1 MKLVAPNRRQ
11 ISCCYFFSFC
21 ISLRR
26 WVGKKRSLVWNIF
39 SNCRGGLIEGSLR
52 GTRSLQSADASQV
65 PKIVRRRD
73 INKKK
78 KEQIFIYIKTKAI
91 SVCVRVAKL
100 AQVTHVPQ
108 IMSIAATRWWMQS
121 GRLHCSLASWIPIS
135 ESPNPRI
142 LRSCCT
148 LLQGGAWPKTKPKN
162 NRAIS

>member
-1 MKLVAPNRRQ
+1 M
-11 ISCCYFFSFC
+11 
-21 ISLRR
+21 
-26 WVGKKRSLVWNIF
+26 GKKRSLVWNIF

-78 KEQIFIYIKTKAI
+78 KKEQIFIYIKTKAI

-108 IMSIAATRWWMQS
+108 IMSIAATR
-121 GRLHCSLASWIPIS
+121 
-135 ESPNPRI
+135 
-142 LRSCCT
+142 
-148 LLQGGAWPKTKPKN
+148 
-162 NRAIS
+162 